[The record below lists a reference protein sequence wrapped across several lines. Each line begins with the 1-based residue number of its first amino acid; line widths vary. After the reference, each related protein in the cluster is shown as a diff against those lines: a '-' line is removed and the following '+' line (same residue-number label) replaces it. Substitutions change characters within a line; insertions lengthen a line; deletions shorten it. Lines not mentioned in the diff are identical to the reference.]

1 MDSQTS
7 AAISASMLFH
17 ILGVLALATAIKSAI
32 QEYQYSHSI
41 EDDTRE
47 ILFLSPIMITIFT
60 VPILLIAG
68 DEIVSVLTVMSI
80 IDIIACLLGVKI
92 GSSH

>member
-7 AAISASMLFH
+7 AVISACLLFRV
-17 ILGVLALATAIKSAI
+17 LGVLALATAIKSAI
-32 QEYQYSHSI
+32 QEYRKYRWI
-41 EDDTRE
+41 EDDTQE

-60 VPILLIAG
+60 LPIFLVSGNEL
-68 DEIVSVLTVMSI
+68 VSVTIVMLI
-80 IDIIACLLGVKI
+80 IDSIACMLGVKI

>member
-7 AAISASMLFH
+7 AVISACLLFH
-17 ILGVLALATAIKSAI
+17 VLGILAFATAIRSAI
-32 QEYQYSHSI
+32 LEYRRSGWI
-41 EDDTRE
+41 EKDTRE

-60 VPILLIAG
+60 LPIFLVSG
-68 DEIVSVLTVMSI
+68 NEIVPVTIVMLI
-80 IDIIACLLGVKI
+80 IDSIACTLGVKI

>member
-1 MDSQTS
+1 MDSQAS
-7 AAISASMLFH
+7 AVISASMLFH

-32 QEYQYSHSI
+32 QEQQYSHSI

-60 VPILLIAG
+60 VPIFLIAG
-68 DEIVSVLTVMSI
+68 DEITSVINAVLI
-80 IDIIACLLGVKI
+80 IDLAICALGLKI